1 MKAKVLRR
9 RYKTTA
15 GLLDG
20 VKVIAFDQVV
30 ALPAT
35 TAVLADWGA
44 EVIKIEPLWGDWQRS
59 LVSFNRTPLIIKT
72 DKGEIELHFELLN
85 RNKKSVALNLRTETG
100 IEVLHRLLQD
110 ADMFVTNYSV
120 DVLEKF
126 GLTYVALKDKFP
138 RLIHCLLT
146 GYGTKGPKAKDRGY
160 DYVAAW
166 SYGGPMGLVT
176 ADPDIPPAIQRPGM
190 MDMVAAA
197 HMTGGICAALYYRQ
211 KTGRGQAIE
220 LSLYHTAAWTIGL
233 DVQINLYGYPPKIW
247 DRTRNPN
254 PMYNSYKAKDRW
266 MMMVHPNQEYW
277 APFCKAI
284 GKEEW
289 IDDPRY
295 NTMAKRDKH
304 AEEIIKELDVL
315 FATRTWAEWEESF
328 KKYDLIASGNHPI
341 PEILEDVQA
350 HVNNFFT
357 DIEHP
362 IMGQARLLN
371 SPVQFSETP
380 AKISRVAP
388 QLGAHTEEVLLGAG
402 YSWQDL
408 EEMKEQKVIP

>member
-1 MKAKVLRR
+1 M
-9 RYKTTA
+9 A

-59 LVSFNRTPLIIKT
+59 LVSFNRTPLVIKNNI
-72 DKGEIELHFELLN
+72 GEIELHFEFLN
-85 RNKKSVALNLRTETG
+85 RSKKSVALNLKTEKG
-100 IEVLHRLLQD
+100 REVMRRLLQD
-110 ADMFVTNYSV
+110 ADVFVTNYSV

-126 GLTYVALKDKFP
+126 GLTYADLKNEFP
-138 RLIHCLLT
+138 GLIHCLLT
-146 GYGTKGPKAKDRGY
+146 GYGTKGPKARDRGY

-176 ADPDIPPAIQRPGM
+176 ADPHIPPAIQRPGM
-190 MDMVAAA
+190 MDMVASA
-197 HMTGGICAALYYRQ
+197 HMTSGICAALYHKQ
-211 KTGRGQAIE
+211 KTGKGQALE
-220 LSLYHTAAWTIGL
+220 LSLYHMAVWTIGL
-233 DVQINLYGYPPKIW
+233 DTQVNLYGYPPKIW

-295 NTMAKRDKH
+295 DTMEKRDKH
-304 AEEIIKELDVL
+304 AEEIIKKLDSI
-315 FATRTWAEWEESF
+315 FATKTWAEWEVSF
-328 KKYDLIASGNHPI
+328 KKHNLIVSGNHPI
-341 PEILEDVQA
+341 PEILEDEQA
-350 HVNNFFT
+350 RVNNFFR

-362 IMGQARLLN
+362 VVGKARLLN
-371 SPVQFSETP
+371 SPMQFSDTP
-380 AKISRVAP
+380 AKITSVAP
-388 QLGAHTEEVLLGAG
+388 QLGAHTEEVLLAAG
-402 YSWQDL
+402 YTWEDL
-408 EEMKEQKVIP
+408 AEMKQQRAIL